1 LAPLRQKGCVSN
13 TIRVHAGGGAY
24 KREGVKGE
32 PHNVV
37 VRVRLLGRF
46 DVSVGA
52 RVVIDNT
59 WNRRKAMAVLKLLAL
74 QDDRR
79 IHREQALDILWPD
92 FSPEAADN
100 NLRKSIHYVRAALG
114 NTVGVLITSA
124 SDMLVLSPNVDIDIE
139 AFQAAASKACASRTD
154 TALYEEALGLYR
166 GDLLPEDLYEDWT
179 EPRRKDLRARCVRLL
194 SEVSQLY
201 LLRGEPGRAIERLG
215 QLLVLDPHN
224 EEAYRSL
231 MRLDAGMGRR
241 AQAVRTY
248 MKCRQALEADLGLTP
263 SEETEALYR
272 EIVEERFPATSGAR
286 GRIGAGPL
294 GQLALAPFV
303 GREQELARL
312 RTALDNAL
320 SGRGAL
326 VLLAGEPGIGKTRLA
341 EELGIY
347 AALRGAGVFIG
358 CCHDDEAAPAYWP
371 WVEII
376 RSYVSDRDPAA
387 LMSEM
392 GAGAGDIARLVPA
405 ICDRLPDLSAP
416 ATADP
421 EEARFRLQDSI
432 CTLLRNASARRPLML
447 FLDDLQW
454 ADKSTLLL
462 LQFLARDIRGNR
474 ILLVGASRDMDVDA
488 AHPLSQAMATLQTS
502 DVAQRYTLAGLSH
515 DEVRKMIA
523 AIGEREPRPFL
534 VDGVFDRTEG
544 NPFFVRELLDDLIE
558 GQKIRR
564 EDGKLA
570 LSELSSDEW
579 GIPESVR
586 DVLRGR
592 LGRLS
597 SNCIRFLSV
606 ASAMPGSFSW
616 KVLAPACGGDED
628 HLLDALDEALSAQIL
643 REKDFSDGG
652 YVYEF
657 THDLIRQAIYEDLS
671 RTRRGRIHRQIGETV
686 EGLCGAE
693 LPTNLAAMTYHFFK
707 ALPIGDVDKAI
718 KYTSLAADNAH
729 ALFAYEEAARL
740 YELSLHAGAQKDDFD
755 QMQRCELLIAIGDAH
770 EASGETL
777 RAKAIFVEAAE
788 AARQARAPGLLA
800 RAALGVAGPAV
811 VIETDEVA
819 TQLLEEALHALGDEG
834 SALKARVLVRLAAN
848 LYRSNAIDRMET
860 LSQEAVEIAR
870 RSNDPRTLGYVLAM
884 RQFIIRGRA
893 SVDEQVALAREVVR
907 LADEI
912 DDEEMRV
919 HGRHLLLLLKLEAG
933 DIAGADRDI
942 GMLSERT
949 QRLRR
954 PIHQWRLALVKA
966 MRAIMDGRF
975 DEGERLAQAA
985 LATGRRVRQSDA
997 GTFFLSQMFMLR
1009 REQGRL
1015 QELEPTIRGYVDR
1028 QSTLDANVRCAL
1040 AQLHSELGNERE
1052 ARDLFEQ
1059 LAASEFAEVPKN
1071 ALWLGSIVL
1080 LSQTCAFLGDSRRAA
1095 ILHAILKPYASVNGV
1110 LGYGATCTG
1119 STSRYLGLLAT
1130 TTRRWDDA
1138 ATHFEDALRM
1148 NAEMGAEPY
1157 LAHTQHEYAGMLLAR
1172 GRAVDRK
1179 RAFELLDDAL
1189 ATARRLGMKGLVED
1203 ATKVRADCPG
1213 VTKKT
1218 LERSRS
1224 NGSPTR
1230 FSI

>member
-1 LAPLRQKGCVSN
+1 VAR
-13 TIRVHAGGGAY
+13 I
-24 KREGVKGE
+24 
-32 PHNVV
+32 
-37 VRVRLLGRF
+37 RLLGRF
-46 DVSVGA
+46 DVCFCD
-52 RVVIDNT
+52 RVVIDNG
-59 WNRRKAMAVLKLLAL
+59 WNRRKASALLKLLAL
-74 QDDRR
+74 QKGRS
-79 IHREQALDILWPD
+79 IHREQALDMLWPD
-92 FSPEAADN
+92 LGPEAAYN
-100 NLRKSIHYVRAALG
+100 NFRKSVHYLRTALG
-114 NTVGVLITSA
+114 DKAGALITTA
-124 SDMLVLSPNVDIDIE
+124 GDMLVLSPDVDIDID
-139 AFQAAASKACASRTD
+139 AFQAIASNACASRTD
-154 TALYEEALGLYR
+154 PDLYEEALGLYH

-179 EPRRKDLRARCVRLL
+179 EPRRKDLRAWCIRLL
-194 SEVSQLY
+194 SEVSHLY
-201 LLRGEPGRAIERLG
+201 LLRGEPGRAIERLDH
-215 QLLVLDPHN
+215 LLLLDPQN

-248 MKCRQALEADLGLTP
+248 TRCRDALAADLDLTP

-272 EIVEERFPATSGAR
+272 EIVEERFPATSGTR
-286 GRIGAGPL
+286 GRISAGPPKKS
-294 GQLALAPFV
+294 APAPFV
-303 GREQELARL
+303 GREHELARL
-312 RTALDNAL
+312 RTTLDNAL

-341 EELGIY
+341 DELGIY
-347 AALRGAGVFIG
+347 AGLRGARVLIG

-376 RSYVSDRDPAA
+376 RSYINDRDPAA
-387 LMSEM
+387 LVSEM

-405 ICDRLPDLSAP
+405 ICDRLPELSAP

-454 ADKSTLLL
+454 ADKSTVLL
-462 LQFLARDIRGNR
+462 LQFLARDIQGNR
-474 ILLVGASRDMDVDA
+474 ILLVGACRDMDVDA
-488 AHPLSQAMATLQTS
+488 AHPLSQAMASLQTS
-502 DVAQRYTLAGLSH
+502 DVAERYTLAGLSH

-523 AIGEREPRPFL
+523 AIGEREPLPSL

-558 GQKIRR
+558 GQKIRP

-570 LSELSSDEW
+570 LSQLSSDEW
-579 GIPESVR
+579 GIPDSVR

-597 SNCIRFLSV
+597 SNCIRLLSV
-606 ASAMPGSFSW
+606 ASAVPGSLSW

-643 REKDFSDGG
+643 REKDSSDGG

-657 THDLIRQAIYEDLS
+657 THALIRQAIYEDLS
-671 RTRRGRIHRQIGETV
+671 RTRRGRIHRHIGETV

-693 LPTNLAAMTYHFFK
+693 LPTNLAAMAYHFFK
-707 ALPIGDVDKAI
+707 AFPSGDVDKAI
-718 KYTSLAADNAH
+718 KYTSRAADNAH

-755 QMQRCELLIAIGDAH
+755 QVQRCELLIAIGDAH

-788 AARQARAPGLLA
+788 VARQTRAPGLLA

-811 VIETDEVA
+811 VIETDEAA
-819 TQLLEEALHALGDEG
+819 TQLLEEALYALGDEG

-848 LYRSNAIDRMET
+848 LYRSNAIDHMET

-907 LADEI
+907 LADAI

-919 HGRHLLLLLKLEAG
+919 HGRHLILLLKLEAG
-933 DIAGADRDI
+933 DITGADRDI
-942 GMLSERT
+942 DMLSERT

-954 PIHQWRLALVKA
+954 PIHEWRLALVKA

-985 LATGRRVRQSDA
+985 LATGHRVRQSDA
-997 GTFFLSQMFMLR
+997 GTFFLSQMFMLK

-1015 QELEPTIRGYVDR
+1015 RELEPTIRSYVER
-1028 QSTLDANVRCAL
+1028 QSTLDATVRCAL
-1040 AQLHSELGNERE
+1040 AQLYSELGNERE
-1052 ARDLFEQ
+1052 ARNLFEQ
-1059 LAASEFAEVPKN
+1059 LAAREFAEVPKN

-1080 LSQTCAFLGDSRRAA
+1080 LSQTCAFLGDCRRAA
-1095 ILHAILKPYASVNGV
+1095 ILYPLLKPYASVNGV

-1130 TTRRWDDA
+1130 TMRSWEDA
-1138 ATHFEDALRM
+1138 VTHYEDALKM
-1148 NAEMGAEPY
+1148 NAAMGAGPY
-1157 LAHTQHEYAGMLLAR
+1157 LAHTQYEYAAMLLAR
-1172 GRAVDRK
+1172 GRPVDREK
-1179 RAFELLDDAL
+1179 AVRLLDEAL
-1189 ATARRLGMKGLVED
+1189 AAAQNLGMDRLAQRVETLRSQ
-1203 ATKVRADCPG
+1203 AAALEGVRAP
-1213 VTKKT
+1213 KA
-1218 LERSRS
+1218 
-1224 NGSPTR
+1224 
-1230 FSI
+1230 

>member
-1 LAPLRQKGCVSN
+1 MSN

-24 KREGVKGE
+24 KKDGVEGE
-32 PHNVV
+32 PHDVV

-59 WNRRKAMAVLKLLAL
+59 WNRRKAMALLKLLAL
-74 QDDRR
+74 RKDRSM
-79 IHREQALDILWPD
+79 HREQAMDILWPEL
-92 FSPEAADN
+92 SPDAAYN
-100 NLRKSIHYVRAALG
+100 NLRKSIHYLRVALG
-114 NTVGVLITSA
+114 DTTGAPITSA
-124 SDMLVLSPNVDIDIE
+124 RDVLVLSPEVEIDID
-139 AFQAAASKACASRTD
+139 AFQATASKASASRTD
-154 TALYEEALGLYR
+154 TSLYEEALGMYR
-166 GDLLPEDLYEDWT
+166 GDLLPEDLYEEWT
-179 EPRRKDLRARCVRLL
+179 GPRREDLRAWCIRLL
-194 SEVSQLY
+194 SEVSRLHE
-201 LLRGEPGRAIERLG
+201 LRGEPERAIERLK
-215 QLLVLDPHN
+215 QLLALDPQN
-224 EEAYRSL
+224 GAACRSL
-231 MRLDAGMGRR
+231 MRLYAGMGRR
-241 AQAVRTY
+241 TQAVRTY
-248 MKCRQALEADLGLTP
+248 TKYRAALEADLGLAP

-272 EIVEERFPATSGAR
+272 EIVDERLGGISGNHV
-286 GRIGAGPL
+286 RIGAGAS
-294 GQLALAPFV
+294 GQIALAHFV

-312 RTALDNAL
+312 RTALDSAF
-320 SGRGAL
+320 SGHGGF

-347 AALRGAGVFIG
+347 AAFRGARVLIG
-358 CCHDDEAAPAYWP
+358 CCHEDEAAPAYWP

-376 RSYVSDRDPAA
+376 RSYANDRDPGA
-387 LMSEM
+387 LMSEI
-392 GAGAGDIARLVPA
+392 GASAGDIARLVPA
-405 ICDRLPDLSAP
+405 IGERVPNLSAP
-416 ATADP
+416 ATVDP
-421 EEARFRLQDSI
+421 EAARFRLQDSV
-432 CTLLRNASARRPLML
+432 CAFLKKASAGRPLML
-447 FLDDLQW
+447 VLDDLQW

-462 LQFLARDIRGNR
+462 LQFLARDVRGNR
-474 ILLVGASRDMDVDA
+474 ILLVGTCRDIDGDA
-488 AHPLSQAMATLQTS
+488 THPLSQAIATLQTS
-502 DVAQRYTLAGLSH
+502 SAVERYELAGLSH
-515 DEVRKMIA
+515 EEVRKMIA
-523 AIGEREPRPFL
+523 AISEQEPLRSL
-534 VDGVFDRTEG
+534 VDGLFDRSDG
-544 NPFFVRELLDDLIE
+544 NPFFVRELLDDLME
-558 GQKIRR
+558 GQKVRR

-570 LSELSSDEW
+570 LSSVSSDEW
-579 GIPESVR
+579 NIPKGVR
-586 DVLRGR
+586 DVIRCR
-592 LGRLS
+592 IGRLS
-597 SNCIRFLSV
+597 RNCTRLLSV

-616 KVLAPACGGDED
+616 KVLAPACGGDDE
-628 HLLDALDEALSAQIL
+628 HLLNALDEALSAHIL
-643 REKDFSDGG
+643 RETDLGDGG

-657 THDLIRQAIYEDLS
+657 THALIRQAIYDDLS
-671 RTRRGRIHRQIGETV
+671 RTRRGRIHRQIGETL
-686 EGLCGAE
+686 EGSCSPDPAA
-693 LPTNLAAMTYHFFK
+693 NLAALAYHFFK
-707 ALPIGDVDKAI
+707 ALPGGDVDKAI
-718 KYTSLAADNAH
+718 KYTSRAAHNAH

-755 QMQRCELLIAIGDAH
+755 QVQRCELLIAIGDAH
-770 EASGETL
+770 EASGDTL
-777 RAKAIFVEAAE
+777 RAKAVFVEAAE

-811 VIETDEVA
+811 VIETDGAA

-848 LYRSNAIDRMET
+848 LYRSNAIDHMET

-919 HGRHLLLLLKLEAG
+919 HGRHLILLLKLEAG
-933 DIAGADRDI
+933 DITGADRDI
-942 GMLSERT
+942 DMLSERT

-985 LATGRRVRQSDA
+985 LATGHRVRQSDA

-1015 QELEPTIRGYVDR
+1015 RELEPTIRSYVDR

-1095 ILHAILKPYASVNGV
+1095 ILYANLKPCASVNGV

-1119 STSRYLGLLAT
+1119 PTSRYLGLLAAT
-1130 TTRRWDDA
+1130 MRSWDDA
-1138 ATHFEDALRM
+1138 ATHFEDALKM
-1148 NAEMGAEPY
+1148 NAAMGADPY
-1157 LAHTQHEYAGMLLAR
+1157 LAHTQYEYAAMLLAR
-1172 GRAVDRK
+1172 GGAVDRK
-1179 RAFELLDDAL
+1179 RAIKLHDDAL
-1189 ATARRLGMKGLVED
+1189 ATAQRLGMKGLVED
-1203 ATKVRADCPG
+1203 ATKVRADCQE
-1213 VTKKT
+1213 VD
-1218 LERSRS
+1218 
-1224 NGSPTR
+1224 
-1230 FSI
+1230 